1 MFSLCHHFDVYQI
14 EAKFFSDNR
23 GMQTLRRAHHLA
35 RLVLVW
41 FALSLG
47 VAIASP
53 VVNPQD
59 LQMVCTGS
67 GAMKLV
73 VTDANENLD
82 TDQDTTL
89 LSMDCPLCATG
100 LAITPELPTLDF
112 TQAVPSDF
120 AVLQP
125 ATTATAQF
133 FSAPLPARG
142 PPSIN

>member
-73 VTDANENLD
+73 VTNANANLD
-82 TDQDTTL
+82 TDQDSTL
-89 LSMDCPLCATG
+89 LSMHCPLCATG

-112 TQAVPSDF
+112 TQAVPSNF

-142 PPSIN
+142 PPSLN

>member
-1 MFSLCHHFDVYQI
+1 MISLCHHFDVHQI
-14 EAKFFSDNR
+14 EAKLFSDNR
-23 GMQTLRRAHHLA
+23 RMQTLRSAHDLA

-73 VTDANENLD
+73 VTDANG
-82 TDQDTTL
+82 DQNTTL
-89 LSMDCPLCATG
+89 LSMHCPLCATG

-112 TQAVPSDF
+112 TQAVPSNF

-125 ATTATAQF
+125 TSNAKAQF

>member
-1 MFSLCHHFDVYQI
+1 
-14 EAKFFSDNR
+14 
-23 GMQTLRRAHHLA
+23 MQTLRSAHHLA

-73 VTDANENLD
+73 VTDVNANLD
-82 TDQDTTL
+82 TDQGTAL
-89 LSMDCPLCATG
+89 LSMHCPLCATG
-100 LAITPELPTLDF
+100 FAITPELRTLDF
-112 TQAVPSDF
+112 TQAAPSNF
-120 AVLQP
+120 AVLP
-125 ATTATAQF
+125 PISTATAQF

>member
-1 MFSLCHHFDVYQI
+1 
-14 EAKFFSDNR
+14 
-23 GMQTLRRAHHLA
+23 MQTLRSAHHLA

-67 GAMKLV
+67 GAMKLI
-73 VTDANENLD
+73 VTDANG
-82 TDQDTTL
+82 DQDTTL

-112 TQAVPSDF
+112 TQAAPIN
-120 AVLQP
+120 L
-125 ATTATAQF
+125 ATMQAASTATAQF